1 MRYQGG
7 KERISKQVA
16 EVLRG
21 GQNES
26 DTFVSLFCGT
36 CSIESKLNCYSRIIC
51 NDIHPYLIAMLK
63 GVRDGYVFPDMVT
76 EEEWKYRREYKDENP
91 VMTGFVGF
99 GCSFGGRFF
108 QGYARDKENR
118 NYALATKNSLERLSP
133 KIQNIEFLCLDYRD
147 VKLPDGCVVYCD
159 PPYSGTK
166 EYAGIKFDSDSFW
179 KYMRKISKD
188 HLVFISELNA
198 PDDFVPIWEKKVT
211 RTLDINKS
219 NMFKST
225 EKIFVHQNNAKKC
238 LQ

>member
-76 EEEWKYRREYKDENP
+76 EEEWKYRREYKDEDP

-133 KIQNIEFLCLDYRD
+133 KIQTSSSFVWIIE
-147 VKLPDGCVVYCD
+147 
-159 PPYSGTK
+159 
-166 EYAGIKFDSDSFW
+166 
-179 KYMRKISKD
+179 M
-188 HLVFISELNA
+188 
-198 PDDFVPIWEKKVT
+198 
-211 RTLDINKS
+211 
-219 NMFKST
+219 
-225 EKIFVHQNNAKKC
+225 
-238 LQ
+238 

>member
-36 CSIESKLNCYSRIIC
+36 CSIESKLDCYSRVIC

-63 GVRDGYVFPDMVT
+63 GAQMGYQFPETVT
-76 EEEWKYRREYKDENP
+76 EEEWKYARANKDENP
-91 VMTGFVGF
+91 VMTGFIGF

-108 QGYARDKENR
+108 QGYARDKKNPR
-118 NYALATKNSLERLSP
+118 NYALATKNSLEKLAP
-133 KIQNIEFLCLDYRD
+133 KIKDFKFLCMDYRD
-147 VKLPDGCVVYCD
+147 VPLPDGCVVYCD
-159 PPYSGTK
+159 PPYDGTK
-166 EYAGIKFDSDSFW
+166 EYAGIKFDSNAFW
-179 KYMRKISKD
+179 DYMREISQN

-198 PDDFVPIWEKKVT
+198 PDDFTPIWEKKVT
-211 RTLDINKS
+211 RTLDVNKN

-225 EKIFVHQNNAKKC
+225 EKIFVFNK
-238 LQ
+238 